1 MRGKLSSGLTIF
13 GLFTAVGLLLFAYHY
28 LDYVAR
34 ANRIDFR
41 MPLVEEL
48 TGAWTAAL
56 IFPLITRF
64 TRRYPVGQGRF
75 LASLPWHLGMMTA
88 YSAAHTSMMWGSRTV
103 LFPLLGL
110 GTYDYGIMKMRFPM
124 EFSNDVILYWVIV
137 TILHLFDRQ
146 VRAAQLEGKLAEARL
161 QNLRLQLQPHFLFN
175 ALNMISAVT
184 YEDPRKAD
192 AMISRLS
199 DLLRHTLQE
208 TSAQEVRLDRE
219 IQTLELYLDI
229 MRKRFEEKLQ
239 VDVRVAPDV
248 QQALVPQLLLQ
259 PLVENSIR
267 HGIDPVTH
275 GVSVTVT
282 AERDGDAI
290 RLQVRDSGRG
300 IAAGEVKKGT
310 GLSNTAE
317 RLRQLYGA
325 RHKLEL
331 ENCEGGGLLVTVAVP
346 FHT

>member
-1 MRGKLSSGLTIF
+1 MRGKLSNALIIF
-13 GLFTAVGLLLFAYHY
+13 GLFTAIGLLMFAYRY
-28 LDYVAR
+28 LDFAAR
-34 ANRIDFR
+34 GNQINILV
-41 MPLVEEL
+41 PLLEEM

-56 IFPLITRF
+56 LYPLLARFARSHPIGEHFLKFFPLH
-64 TRRYPVGQGRF
+64 
-75 LASLPWHLGMMTA
+75 LAVMAG
-88 YSAAHTSMMWGSRTV
+88 YSVTHTLMMWGSRSA
-103 LFPLLGL
+103 LFPFFGL
-110 GTYDYGIMKMRFPM
+110 GRYDYGIMTMRFPM
-124 EFSNDVILYWVIV
+124 EFFFDVICYWVTI
-137 TILHLFDRQ
+137 TILYLFDRR

-175 ALNMISAVT
+175 ALNTISSVM

-192 AMISRLS
+192 AMISSLS
-199 DLLRHTLQE
+199 DLLRNTLQE
-208 TSAQEVRLDRE
+208 SSAQEVRLDRE
-219 IQTLELYLDI
+219 IQTLELYLEI
-229 MRKRFEEKLQ
+229 MRRRFEEKLR
-239 VDVRVAPDV
+239 VDVRVSPDV
-248 QQALVPQLLLQ
+248 EQALVPQLLLQ

-267 HGIDPVTH
+267 HGIDPLTN

-300 IAAGEVKKGT
+300 ISQGYKRGT

-317 RLRQLYGA
+317 RLRQLYGS

-331 ENCEGGGLLVTVAVP
+331 ENCADGGLLVTVAVP